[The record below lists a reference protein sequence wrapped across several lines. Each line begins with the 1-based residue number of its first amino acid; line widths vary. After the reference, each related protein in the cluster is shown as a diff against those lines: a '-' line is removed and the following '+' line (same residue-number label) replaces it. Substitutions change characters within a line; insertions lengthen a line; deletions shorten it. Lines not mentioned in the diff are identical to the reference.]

1 MDAQLLALIILLII
15 YIPTYF
21 IVKKSKWCKEH
32 GLVTSSILIMLN
44 TRWGIKLMTR
54 LGKYKRFWRV
64 CGVVSWIVTAILMIG
79 MVSILILDMMI
90 IPKMGGTAG
99 LGVTYVLAIPGI
111 NPALPLFYGWVGL
124 IIAMVVHETAHGIQ
138 TKANDME
145 VESTGVIH
153 CVVPLGAFVK
163 PDEEQVSKCSR
174 RAKMDLYAAGITTNF
189 FVALLAFGLMLGG
202 MTCGLTSDYGDS
214 PAVYGTVSSSPGY
227 DSGIPS
233 TAIILSVDGNEVNS
247 LGDFMNSITECKEYT
262 VKYNYKGEIAE
273 KSVVLGTYVYK
284 VVAGSPADHG
294 NMTGGT
300 MLYSIAK
307 IDSETG
313 AVTEEKIIGSNY
325 SFTEFMNTTKPGE
338 IVLVKWYEYSDSTL
352 GELVE
357 GTVTLGDKNGIGYL
371 GITVNTSG
379 FGFTTPNSMVSTG
392 TDPFYGKT
400 TITEKYSGLL
410 SFVGNAFSGYSPV
423 PESTHWWY
431 HSEGVPDNLFWFG
444 ISILFWVFWLNIVLG
459 ITNALPAVPFDG
471 GFLFMGGLS
480 FLFEKMGMKNE
491 EKREA
496 LVDRIGMAVTYVVL
510 AMVALIIVVMV
521 I

>member
-1 MDAQLLALIILLII
+1 MDPQLLALIVLLII
-15 YIPTYF
+15 YVPTYF

-32 GLVTSSILIMLN
+32 GLVTSSVLIMLN
-44 TRWGIKLMTR
+44 TKWGINLMTR

-79 MVSILILDMMI
+79 MISILVLDMMI

-145 VESTGVIH
+145 VENTGVIH
-153 CVVPLGAFVK
+153 CVVPLGAFVR
-163 PDEEQVSKCSR
+163 PNEEQVSKCSR
-174 RAKMDLYAAGITTNF
+174 RARMDLYAAGITTNF

-214 PAVYGTVSSSPGY
+214 PAVYGTVESSPGY

-233 TAIILSVDGNEVNS
+233 TAIIMSVDGNDVGS
-247 LGDFMNSITECKEYT
+247 LSEFVNSITECKEYS
-262 VKYNYKGEIAE
+262 VKYNYKGEISE
-273 KSVVLGTYVYK
+273 KNVILGTYVYK
-284 VVAGSPADHG
+284 VVTGSPAAHG
-294 NMTGGT
+294 YMKSNT
-300 MLYSIAK
+300 MLYSITTS
-307 IDSETG
+307 DG
-313 AVTEEKIIGSNY
+313 TEHIIGSNS
-325 SFTEFMNTTKPGE
+325 SFTDIMSKTSPGE
-338 IVLVKWYEYSDSTL
+338 TVNIKWYSYSDSAL
-352 GELVE
+352 GELV
-357 GTVTLGDKNGIGYL
+357 TSNVTLGEKNGIGYL

-379 FGFTTPNSMVSTG
+379 LGFTTPNTMVSAG
-392 TDPFYGKT
+392 VDPFYGKT
-400 TITEKYSGLL
+400 TFSEKYSGLL
-410 SFVGNAFSGYSPV
+410 SFIGNAFSGYSPV

-444 ISILFWVFWLNIVLG
+444 ISILFWVFWLNMVLG

-480 FLFEKMGMKNE
+480 FLFEKLGMKNE

-496 LVDRIGMAVTYVVL
+496 LVDRIGMSVTYVVL
-510 AMVALIIVVMV
+510 AFVALIIVVMV